1 MRPTR
6 FITAVP
12 VAVVALFLATAA
24 PAGALPTSGTGWQIF
39 EETGNAQTFTVPAGV
54 VGVTVILAG
63 AGGGEGWDAAGD
75 GQAVAG
81 AAGGGEVSDLST
93 TPGSTLEVVVG
104 GAGGDGTGGS
114 GTAAGGDAGFN
125 GGGAGSANS
134 DAGFGGGGGGGATE
148 VGSASC
154 AATLT
159 CALVAGGG
167 GGTGGGALQ
176 ASPGGQAGS
185 PAGSDGTGADGTSG
199 GGGGTQSA
207 PGAGGG
213 TGTDAGSPGVLNVGG
228 AGTSGGGGGGGGYY
242 GRGGGGESGA
252 NDGTGGGGG
261 STYGPAGAN
270 PSAGA
275 DGSQDGGA
283 AIIWATASSLSLTA
297 GDSVTV
303 TAAVPFEEVGSET
316 FTLGATTLCSDV
328 PVGESETASCQT
340 TALPVGTDDV
350 TATYTPPGPS
360 GNPYAGTTEVVAITV
375 SAASTVPVPTSGAD
389 SPAGAPPV
397 APLLIVLGCAGI
409 LAGTRL
415 HRAR

>member
-6 FITAVP
+6 LVTAVP
-12 VAVVALFLATAA
+12 VAVVAIFLATAA
-24 PAGALPTSGTGWQIF
+24 PTGALPTSGTGWQIF
-39 EETGNAQTFTVPAGV
+39 EETGTAQSFAVPAGV
-54 VGVTVILAG
+54 VGVTVVLAG
-63 AGGGEGWDAAGD
+63 AGGGEGFDAAGD

-81 AAGGGEVSDLST
+81 AAGAGEVSDLAT
-93 TPGSTLEVVVG
+93 TPGSSLEVVVG

-114 GTAAGGDAGFN
+114 GSAAGGAAGFN

-154 AATLT
+154 APTLT

-167 GGTGGGALQ
+167 GGTGGGGSE

-185 PAGSDGTGADGTSG
+185 PAGSDGTLVEGTTG

-207 PGAGGG
+207 PGGAGG
-213 TGTDAGSPGVLNVGG
+213 TGPDAGSPGVLNVGG

-242 GRGGGGESGA
+242 GGGGGGVSGD

-261 STYGPAGAN
+261 SSYGPAGA
-270 PSAGA
+270 AFEEGA
-275 DGSQDGGA
+275 LGSVDGGA
-283 AIIWATASSLSLTA
+283 AIIWATASSLNITV

-303 TAAVPFEEVGSET
+303 TANLPFAESGSET
-316 FTLGATTLCSDV
+316 FPLGGTTLCSDV
-328 PVGESETASCQT
+328 AVGDSETASCQT
-340 TALPVGTDDV
+340 AALPVGTDDV
-350 TATYTPPGPS
+350 TATYTPPDPP
-360 GNPYAGTTEVVAITV
+360 GNPYAGTTEVVSITV
-375 SAASTVPVPTSGAD
+375 AAASTVPVPTLGAG
-389 SPAGAPPV
+389 SPAGVPPV
-397 APLLIVLGCAGI
+397 APLLVVLGCAGI

-415 HRAR
+415 HWAR